1 MGCVYA
7 EESAI
12 ITSLH
17 NLFPCDYSELFLKSS
32 AAGRYRNTT
41 QSSDG
46 CGLFS
51 HGSSSLA
58 REPQAEVKC
67 CGPVDRADLIE
78 KLKA

>member
-1 MGCVYA
+1 M
-7 EESAI
+7 
-12 ITSLH
+12 
-17 NLFPCDYSELFLKSS
+17 
-32 AAGRYRNTT
+32 T

-58 REPQAEVKC
+58 REPQAEVEC